1 MESAQKHNDERDA
14 GNINLSPERITEL
27 QTLISNQGSPI
38 TLLKEQTEALEE
50 RENQLQTEL

>member
-1 MESAQKHNDERDA
+1 MENAQKHNEESDTA
-14 GNINLSPERITEL
+14 NINLSPERITEL
-27 QTLISNQGSPI
+27 QTLISNQGSTI